1 MFIFAPSNGRL
12 VARKRQKMSKIR
24 LKPKAIVLSLALA
37 VSLLWPMAVNAQN
50 YALYY
55 DGLFRRGPM
64 GKYYD
69 DYSLFRGM
77 MNANNGG
84 YFIYNQQFGSD
95 VNGGFNIGTQ
105 QFGYEAPL
113 GGGWL
118 VLTMAGTAYA
128 FKKRKNNNKK

>member
-1 MFIFAPSNGRL
+1 MKNY
-12 VARKRQKMSKIR
+12 KKH
-24 LKPKAIVLSLALA
+24 LKTLAISLALA
-37 VSLLWPMAVNAQN
+37 VGLLWPMAVNAQN

-95 VNGGFNIGTQ
+95 VNGGYNLYNQSFEEVPMGSGLLFLTAAGA
-105 QFGYEAPL
+105 GYAL
-113 GGGWL
+113 
-118 VLTMAGTAYA
+118 
-128 FKKRKNNNKK
+128 KKRKSNIKKHKS